1 MSFYTEIES
10 CRVSKEK
17 DLVSILD
24 LGNQKLTGVFPTPQE
39 EPALERGPLELV
51 WSPSS
56 HLVQIK
62 HTFEPTMMYGDNY
75 GYRSGLNGSMIQH
88 LTSKANY
95 LFEFANLQPGDVVV
109 DIGSNDCTTLKVFP
123 EYLKR
128 IGIDPTAKK
137 FAKYY
142 PDDIAR
148 VEDFF
153 SEDAYRSVEK
163 DKNAKLVMSISC
175 FYDLDDPVSFVKD
188 IRSILADDGVWHFEQ
203 AYLPSTLRSLSYDT
217 VCHEHIE
224 YYSML
229 SVKNI
234 LDRAGMKI
242 VDVTLNDINGGSF
255 AVTACKDTNT
265 SIPVNHS
272 VINWLIEEEYK
283 MRLDTELPY
292 LDFAQR
298 THEHRD
304 SLINLVRALRADGKT
319 IYGYGA
325 STKGNVLLQWCGF
338 TADDIAAIGEV
349 NTDKFGCVTP
359 GTNIPIIAEQEVK
372 DANPDYMIVL
382 PWHFKN
388 GIIQREKEYMRN
400 GGKFIFPLPYIQII

>member
-1 MSFYTEIES
+1 MSLYTEIET
-10 CRVSKEK
+10 CRVSKEN
-17 DLVSILD
+17 DLVSFLN
-24 LGNQKLTGVFPTPQE
+24 LGNQKLTGVFPRPE
-39 EPALERGPLELV
+39 EDIDRGPLELV

-56 HLVQIK
+56 NLVQLK
-62 HTFEPTMMYGDNY
+62 HTFEPTEMYGDNY
-75 GYRSGLNGSMIQH
+75 GYRSGLNGSMVQH
-88 LTSKANY
+88 LVNKAHY
-95 LFEFANLQPGDVVV
+95 LEELADLQPGDVVV
-109 DIGSNDCTTLKVFP
+109 DIGSNDCTTLKAFSP
-123 EYLKR
+123 HLKR
-128 IGIDPTAKK
+128 IGIDPTIKK
-137 FAKYY
+137 FVEYY
-142 PDDIAR
+142 PEEIPYVA
-148 VEDFF
+148 DFF
-153 SEDAYRSVEK
+153 SEEAYRSVEK
-163 DKNAKLVMSISC
+163 DKNARLVMSISC

-188 IRSILADDGVWHFEQ
+188 IRSVLADDGVWHFEQ

-217 VCHEHIE
+217 ACHEHIE

-338 TADDIAAIGEV
+338 TADDITAIGEV

>member
-1 MSFYTEIES
+1 MSLYTEIET
-10 CRVSKEK
+10 CRVSKEN
-17 DLVSILD
+17 DLVSFLN
-24 LGNQKLTGVFPTPQE
+24 LGNQKLTGVFPRPE
-39 EPALERGPLELV
+39 EDIDRGPLELV

-56 HLVQIK
+56 NLVQLK
-62 HTFEPTMMYGDNY
+62 HTFEPTEMYGDNY
-75 GYRSGLNGSMIQH
+75 GYRSGLNGSMVQH
-88 LTSKANY
+88 LVNKAHY
-95 LFEFANLQPGDVVV
+95 LEELADLQPGDVVV
-109 DIGSNDCTTLKVFP
+109 DIGSNDCTTLKAFSP
-123 EYLKR
+123 HLKR
-128 IGIDPTAKK
+128 IGIDPTIKK
-137 FAKYY
+137 FVEYY
-142 PDDIAR
+142 PEEIPYVA
-148 VEDFF
+148 DFF
-153 SEDAYRSVEK
+153 SEEAYRSVEK
-163 DKNAKLVMSISC
+163 DKNARLVMSISC

-188 IRSILADDGVWHFEQ
+188 IRSVLADDGVWHFEQ

-217 VCHEHIE
+217 ACHEHIE

-338 TADDIAAIGEV
+338 TADDITAIGEV
-349 NTDKFGCVTP
+349 NEDKFGCVTP
-359 GTNIPIIAEQEVK
+359 GTNIPIISEQEVK

-388 GIIQREKEYMRN
+388 GIIQREKEYMKN

>member
-1 MSFYTEIES
+1 MSLYTEIET
-10 CRVSKEK
+10 CRVSKEN
-17 DLVSILD
+17 DLVSFLN
-24 LGNQKLTGVFPTPQE
+24 LGNQKLTGVFPRPE
-39 EPALERGPLELV
+39 EDIDRGPLELV

-56 HLVQIK
+56 NLVQLK
-62 HTFEPTMMYGDNY
+62 HTFEPTEMYGDNY
-75 GYRSGLNGSMIQH
+75 GYRSGLNGSMVQH
-88 LTSKANY
+88 LVNKAHY
-95 LFEFANLQPGDVVV
+95 LEELADLQPGDVVV
-109 DIGSNDCTTLKVFP
+109 DIGSNDCTTLKAFSP
-123 EYLKR
+123 HLKR
-128 IGIDPTAKK
+128 IGIDPTIKK
-137 FAKYY
+137 FVEYY
-142 PDDIAR
+142 PEEIPYVA
-148 VEDFF
+148 DFF
-153 SEDAYRSVEK
+153 SEEAYRSVEK
-163 DKNAKLVMSISC
+163 DKNARLVMSISC

-188 IRSILADDGVWHFEQ
+188 IRSVLADDGVWHFEQ

-217 VCHEHIE
+217 ACHEHIE

-265 SIPVNHS
+265 SIKVNHS
-272 VINWLIEEEYK
+272 VIDWLVEEEYV
-283 MRLDTELPY
+283 MGLDTVKPY
-292 LDFAQR
+292 FDFAQR
-298 THEHRD
+298 TYEHRN
-304 SLINLVRALRADGKT
+304 SLINLVKNIREDGKT

-338 TADDIAAIGEV
+338 TADDITAIGEV
-349 NTDKFGCVTP
+349 NEDKFGCVTP
-359 GTNIPIIAEQEVK
+359 GTNIPIISEQEVK

-388 GIIQREKEYMRN
+388 GIIQREKEYMKN

>member
-1 MSFYTEIES
+1 MSLYTEIET
-10 CRVSKEK
+10 CRVSKEN
-17 DLVSILD
+17 DLVSFLN
-24 LGNQKLTGVFPTPQE
+24 LGNQKLTGVFPRPE
-39 EPALERGPLELV
+39 EDIDRGPLELV

-56 HLVQIK
+56 NLVQLK
-62 HTFEPTMMYGDNY
+62 HTFEPTEMYGDNY
-75 GYRSGLNGSMIQH
+75 GYRSGLNGSMVQH
-88 LTSKANY
+88 LVNKAHY
-95 LFEFANLQPGDVVV
+95 LEELADLQPGDVVV
-109 DIGSNDCTTLKVFP
+109 DIGSNDCTTLKAFSP
-123 EYLKR
+123 HLKR
-128 IGIDPTAKK
+128 IGIDPTIKK
-137 FAKYY
+137 FVEYY
-142 PDDIAR
+142 PEEIPYVA
-148 VEDFF
+148 DFF
-153 SEDAYRSVEK
+153 SEEAYRSVEK

-188 IRSILADDGVWHFEQ
+188 IRSVLADDGVWHFEQ

-217 VCHEHIE
+217 ACHEHIE

-265 SIPVNHS
+265 SIKVNHS
-272 VINWLIEEEYK
+272 VIDWLIEEEYVMGLNTVK
-283 MRLDTELPY
+283 PY
-292 LDFAQR
+292 FDFAQR
-298 THEHRD
+298 TYEHRN
-304 SLINLVRALRADGKT
+304 SLINLVKSIREDGKT

-338 TADDIAAIGEV
+338 TADDITAIGEV
-349 NTDKFGCVTP
+349 NEDKFGCVTP

-388 GIIQREKEYMRN
+388 GIIQREKEYMKN

>member
-1 MSFYTEIES
+1 MSLYTEIET
-10 CRVSKEK
+10 CRVSKEN
-17 DLVSILD
+17 DLVSFLN
-24 LGNQKLTGVFPTPQE
+24 LGNQKLTGVFPRPE
-39 EPALERGPLELV
+39 EDIDRGPLELV

-56 HLVQIK
+56 NLVQLK
-62 HTFEPTMMYGDNY
+62 HTFEPTEMYGDNY
-75 GYRSGLNGSMIQH
+75 GYRSGLNGSMVQH
-88 LTSKANY
+88 LVNKAHY
-95 LFEFANLQPGDVVV
+95 LEELADLQPGDVVV
-109 DIGSNDCTTLKVFP
+109 DIGSNDCTTLKAFSP
-123 EYLKR
+123 HLKR
-128 IGIDPTAKK
+128 IGIDPTIKK
-137 FAKYY
+137 FVEYY
-142 PDDIAR
+142 PEEIPYVA
-148 VEDFF
+148 DFF
-153 SEDAYRSVEK
+153 SEEAYRSVEK
-163 DKNAKLVMSISC
+163 DKNARLVMSISC

-188 IRSILADDGVWHFEQ
+188 IRSVLADDGVWHFEQ

-217 VCHEHIE
+217 ACHEHIE

-265 SIPVNHS
+265 SIKVNHS
-272 VINWLIEEEYK
+272 VIDWLVEEEYVMGLNTVK
-283 MRLDTELPY
+283 PY
-292 LDFAQR
+292 FDFAQR
-298 THEHRD
+298 TYEHRN
-304 SLINLVRALRADGKT
+304 SLINLVKNIREDGKT

-338 TADDIAAIGEV
+338 TADDITAIGEV
-349 NTDKFGCVTP
+349 NEDKFGCVTP
-359 GTNIPIIAEQEVK
+359 GTNIPIISEQEVK

-388 GIIQREKEYMRN
+388 GIIQREKEYMKN

>member
-1 MSFYTEIES
+1 MSLYTEIET
-10 CRVSKEK
+10 CRVSKEN
-17 DLVSILD
+17 DLVSFLN
-24 LGNQKLTGVFPTPQE
+24 LGNQKLTGVFPRPE
-39 EPALERGPLELV
+39 EDIDRGPLELV

-56 HLVQIK
+56 NLVQLK
-62 HTFEPTMMYGDNY
+62 HTFEPTEMYGDNY
-75 GYRSGLNGSMIQH
+75 GYRSGLNGSMVQH
-88 LTSKANY
+88 LVNKAHY
-95 LFEFANLQPGDVVV
+95 LEELADLQPGDVVV
-109 DIGSNDCTTLKVFP
+109 DIGSNDCTTLKAFSP
-123 EYLKR
+123 HLKR
-128 IGIDPTAKK
+128 IGIDPTIKK
-137 FAKYY
+137 FVEYY
-142 PDDIAR
+142 PEEIPYVA
-148 VEDFF
+148 DFF
-153 SEDAYRSVEK
+153 SEEAYRSVEK
-163 DKNAKLVMSISC
+163 DKNARLVMSISC

-188 IRSILADDGVWHFEQ
+188 IRSVLADDGVWHFEQ

-265 SIPVNHS
+265 SIKVNHS
-272 VINWLIEEEYK
+272 VIDWLVEEEYVMGLNTVK
-283 MRLDTELPY
+283 PY
-292 LDFAQR
+292 FDFAQR
-298 THEHRD
+298 TYEHRN
-304 SLINLVRALRADGKT
+304 SLINLVKNIREDGKT

-338 TADDIAAIGEV
+338 TADDITAIGEV
-349 NTDKFGCVTP
+349 NEDKFGCVTP
-359 GTNIPIIAEQEVK
+359 GTNIPIISEQEVK

-388 GIIQREKEYMRN
+388 GIIQREKEYMKN

>member
-1 MSFYTEIES
+1 
-10 CRVSKEK
+10 
-17 DLVSILD
+17 
-24 LGNQKLTGVFPTPQE
+24 
-39 EPALERGPLELV
+39 
-51 WSPSS
+51 
-56 HLVQIK
+56 
-62 HTFEPTMMYGDNY
+62 
-75 GYRSGLNGSMIQH
+75 
-88 LTSKANY
+88 
-95 LFEFANLQPGDVVV
+95 
-109 DIGSNDCTTLKVFP
+109 
-123 EYLKR
+123 
-128 IGIDPTAKK
+128 
-137 FAKYY
+137 
-142 PDDIAR
+142 
-148 VEDFF
+148 
-153 SEDAYRSVEK
+153 
-163 DKNAKLVMSISC
+163 
-175 FYDLDDPVSFVKD
+175 
-188 IRSILADDGVWHFEQ
+188 
-203 AYLPSTLRSLSYDT
+203 
-217 VCHEHIE
+217 
-224 YYSML
+224 
-229 SVKNI
+229 
-234 LDRAGMKI
+234 
-242 VDVTLNDINGGSF
+242 LNDINGGSF

-338 TADDIAAIGEV
+338 TADDITAIGEV